1 MSEFSESYHLRADNP
16 QIVVDLIK
24 ASNNKGYV
32 FPEKNGWVTFIL
44 KGQDFEIDEKI
55 ISLNPGVLIHYIYAE
70 DHGWDL
76 RIFNKTKIEFEFS
89 CNWTEEIHIEKCHF
103 DLTLLNE
110 LIVSQGNTTDGI
122 ESLFDVNEDIFEL
135 EEPPAYVIAQ
145 KLGLVYYEWLSDDYI
160 DMNDGEETILVVD

>member
-1 MSEFSESYHLRADNP
+1 MSEFSESYHLRANNP
-16 QIVVDLIK
+16 QIVVDLII

-32 FPEKNGWVTFIL
+32 CPEKNGWVTFVL
-44 KGQDFEIDEKI
+44 KGQDFEIDENI

-70 DHGWDL
+70 DHGWEL
-76 RIFNKTKIEFEFS
+76 RIFNKSKIEFEFS
-89 CNWTEEIHIEKCHF
+89 CNWTEEIHIEKSHF
-103 DLTLLNE
+103 NLTLLNE

-122 ESLFDVNEDIFEL
+122 ESLFEVNEDIFEL
-135 EEPPAYVIAQ
+135 EEPPAYVVAQ